1 MCNLKAN
8 KSLAE
13 IIRFKKEL
21 ENLNLKNKELIIF
34 PSSIYLSFFYDIP
47 YKLGSQNISQYTST
61 NHTGEI
67 LASQLA
73 SLNVS
78 YTIINHCET
87 DETSSSS
94 LAKIRNAVRK
104 NIKVVYC
111 IGKQMKENNL
121 EILKNQI
128 EEVYNYLT
136 RKEMENI
143 IIAYEPC
150 WAINQRDIIS
160 SAIIQKIVKE
170 LKLYLIIKYNIQSK
184 IVYGGSINIDNFH
197 KLLDIDNLD
206 GYLLGN
212 CANDPQNI
220 VKLAEMF

>member
-143 IIAYEPC
+143 IIAYEPTYMIGGKSNIFSNNSKNC
-150 WAINQRDIIS
+150 QRIKIIFNY
-160 SAIIQKIVKE
+160 KI
-170 LKLYLIIKYNIQSK
+170 
-184 IVYGGSINIDNFH
+184 
-197 KLLDIDNLD
+197 
-206 GYLLGN
+206 
-212 CANDPQNI
+212 
-220 VKLAEMF
+220 